1 VSHTRAAAAG
11 SRSRQS
17 APTLALEP
25 SDVFINVPFDR
36 SHENIFLAL
45 IAGLVALG
53 FNPRSVLEVPPST
66 DRLRRLYAIISACPF
81 SLHDLSRVQRSGRQ
95 GFRVPRFNM
104 PFELGIAAAVSLQGD
119 ARHEWR
125 ILERVPHRVSHS
137 LSDVAGYDASIHG
150 GTVRGTIDVLLDI
163 FDNVRDP
170 PLSETEELLR
180 VYRGLRDFRSSLP
193 RNCYTASAF
202 RRLVVAASVLVDSST
217 P

>member
-1 VSHTRAAAAG
+1 
-11 SRSRQS
+11 
-17 APTLALEP
+17 
-25 SDVFINVPFDR
+25 
-36 SHENIFLAL
+36 
-45 IAGLVALG
+45 
-53 FNPRSVLEVPPST
+53 
-66 DRLRRLYAIISACPF
+66 
-81 SLHDLSRVQRSGRQ
+81 
-95 GFRVPRFNM
+95 M

-193 RNCYTASAF
+193 RNCYTGECVPAPG
-202 RRLVVAASVLVDSST
+202 RRRQRPGRQQHPVRLRWL
-217 P
+217 